1 MPTSSADGGIL
12 FIGGP
17 KDGQRIGV
25 APPLPPTIAVL
36 REDPFR
42 SVYSSE
48 EDLFATPDNTITY
61 EKRFFR
67 VSGMEHLAYVLRGMS
82 SEDAAGRLSN
92 ILYLS
97 SSLGLA
103 ASQAP
108 VCPEFLLQS
117 VTRSNE
123 TRVVQDVEGNFYSAL
138 SGPSVQAELISPIPS
153 SEARVN
159 TEDLV
164 RHMTG
169 KRMTIGGFEGV
180 VVACS
185 MSAPRYDFPM
195 TSVTLR
201 EMANMED
208 YTSTGIVV
216 AGVVDSSCNANS
228 DTEGFPVVPLRKPGE
243 APKLR
248 RIVLPK

>member
-17 KDGQRIGV
+17 KDGERIGV

-48 EDLFATPDNTITY
+48 EDLFATPDTITY

-67 VSGMEHLAYVLRGMS
+67 VSGMEHVAYVLRGMS
-82 SEDAAGRLSN
+82 SEDAEGRLSN

-138 SGPSVQAELISPIPS
+138 SGPSLQAELISPIPS

-208 YTSTGIVV
+208 YPSTGIVV
-216 AGVVDSSCNANS
+216 TDFVDSSYNAAS
-228 DTEGFPVVPLRKPGE
+228 DTKGFPVVPLRKPGE

>member
-48 EDLFATPDNTITY
+48 FVTHDTITY
-61 EKRFFR
+61 EKQFFR
-67 VSGMEHLAYVLRGMS
+67 VSGREHVSYVLRGMS
-82 SEDAAGRLSN
+82 SENAAGRLSN
-92 ILYLS
+92 ILYPS

-123 TRVVQDVEGNFYSAL
+123 TRVVQDVEGNFYSAR
-138 SGPSVQAELISPIPS
+138 SAPSLQAELISPIPS

-159 TEDLV
+159 TEELE
-164 RHMTG
+164 RHLTG

-185 MSAPRYDFPM
+185 MSASHDAFPR

-201 EMANMED
+201 EVVNMED
-208 YTSTGIVV
+208 YPSTGIVV
-216 AGVVDSSCNANS
+216 TDFVDSSYNAAS
-228 DTEGFPVVPLRKPGE
+228 DTKGFPVVPLRKPGE